1 MAVSSTVEKPVNR
14 NGKLVMIGKLII
26 IHLKYFS
33 DSDWLLRF
41 SSDISKQVYAQF
53 SNLLF
58 EYLFSIN
65 FIYVRLKI
73 SVLRTNLKYINS
85 LQLVYILSCESTVQT
100 AIYEHVPREF

>member
-26 IHLKYFS
+26 IYLKYFS

-41 SSDISKQVYAQF
+41 SSDISKQVYGQF

-73 SVLRTNLKYINS
+73 SVLRTKYINS
-85 LQLVYILSCESTVQT
+85 LQLVYILSCESTVQI
-100 AIYEHVPREF
+100 AIFEHVLREF

>member
-41 SSDISKQVYAQF
+41 SSDISKQVYVQF

-73 SVLRTNLKYINS
+73 SVLRTKYINS
-85 LQLVYILSCESTVQT
+85 LRLVYGQDKARTFI
-100 AIYEHVPREF
+100 

>member
-1 MAVSSTVEKPVNR
+1 
-14 NGKLVMIGKLII
+14 MIGKLII

-33 DSDWLLRF
+33 DSDWLLQF

-65 FIYVRLKI
+65 FIYVRLK
-73 SVLRTNLKYINS
+73 Y
-85 LQLVYILSCESTVQT
+85 QY
-100 AIYEHVPREF
+100 YEQNT

>member
-41 SSDISKQVYAQF
+41 SSDISKKVYAQF
-53 SNLLF
+53 SNSLF

-73 SVLRTNLKYINS
+73 SVLRTKYINS
-85 LQLVYILSCESTVQT
+85 LQLVYILSCESTVQI

>member
-33 DSDWLLRF
+33 DSDWLLLF

-73 SVLRTNLKYINS
+73 SVLRTKYINS
-85 LQLVYILSCESTVQT
+85 LQLVYILSCETTVQI